1 MSPPTNYHKDR
12 SKDNPMTRSEFLKL
26 ALATAALPLGA
37 SLFARAASAQAA
49 DVAGKIVRLKGA
61 ASAMQDAM
69 PRALKVDDPI
79 FRGDVISTGR
89 DARLEMKMIDDAVVN
104 LGEKTVFV
112 VIDYVASGATP
123 NAAMRLIEGAFATSA
138 GAIAKVSSNSMRIE
152 TDVASIGIR
161 GTAFWG
167 GVIDGD
173 FQIALLSAGKIVVEN
188 RAGRTEL
195 TRPGDGTLI
204 KSASVAPTAPNTWG
218 ADKVNRAKSTVAF

>member
-1 MSPPTNYHKDR
+1 
-12 SKDNPMTRSEFLKL
+12 MTRSEFLKY

-37 SLFARAASAQAA
+37 GLFARAASAQAA
-49 DVAGKIVRLKGA
+49 DVAGRIVRLKGA
-61 ASAMQDAM
+61 ASAMQDAV
-69 PRALKVDDPI
+69 PRALKDNDPI

-89 DARLEMKMIDDAVVN
+89 GARLEMRMLDDSVVN

-112 VIDYVASGATP
+112 VIDYVAGGAAP
-123 NAAMRLIEGAFATSA
+123 SIAMRLIEGAFATSA
-138 GAIAKVSSNSMRIE
+138 GAIAKAQGGSMRVE

-204 KSASVAPTAPNTWG
+204 KSAGVAPTAPNAWG
-218 ADKVNRAKSTVAF
+218 ADKVNRAKRTVAF

>member
-1 MSPPTNYHKDR
+1 MN
-12 SKDNPMTRSEFLKL
+12 RSEFLKL
-26 ALATAALPLGA
+26 ALASAALPLGA
-37 SLFARAASAQAA
+37 GLLARAARAQQGAA

-61 ASAMQDAM
+61 ASAMQDAV
-69 PRALKVDDPI
+69 PRALKENDPI

-89 DARLEMKMIDDAVVN
+89 DARLEMKMLDDAVVN

-112 VIDYVASGATP
+112 VIDYVAGGAAP
-123 NAAMRLIEGAFATSA
+123 NAAMRLIEGAFATAA
-138 GAIAKVSSNSMRIE
+138 GGIAKAPGGSMRVE

-173 FQIALLSAGKIVVEN
+173 FQIALLTAGKIVVEN

-204 KSASVAPTAPNTWG
+204 KSAGVAPSAPNAW
-218 ADKVNRAKSTVAF
+218 AAEKVNRAKATVAF